1 MEEELLTGNQ
11 AVARAVA
18 DSGVKVA
25 TSYPG
30 SPTVQILETIAQ
42 ADGLHAEWS
51 PSEKVALEVAI
62 GASMA
67 GAAAFVSMKHVGVNI
82 CSDPLMTFTFSRL
95 NGPLVIAVGD
105 DPGQISS
112 QNEQDSRM
120 WAEYGLMPMLQPGSP
135 QEAYDL
141 TRLAFEISDRFETP
155 VFVRMVDRTCHMM
168 GRVERAEPV
177 LREVT
182 GFEPDPVRYYQVPP
196 FSRKAREIVE
206 ARMPAVQA
214 WVEDGHGWRSELR
227 DTRLGIV
234 TFGAP
239 YPILRELVPDVSTF
253 KLDVI
258 WPLPIEALRDFA
270 VRMDRVIVVEEL
282 TPFVEQKMRLAGIE
296 CEGSGLFPRYGE
308 FSASLLGSIFHSLG
322 FGDTPAPAI
331 LDSPTDVARGAMLCP
346 GCPHRPV
353 MVALRDLGIF
363 CHGDIGCYLM
373 GSYEPFEVLHTSIS
387 MGASIGIAQGFAKA
401 LEGTDKEIPNVV
413 SVVGDSTL
421 CHSGLPSVINY
432 GYNDHRT
439 KLLVL
444 DNRATS
450 MTGLQD
456 NPVTGK
462 SVRGVQNTAV
472 DLEPVLRA
480 LGLSNVTKVNQFSLE
495 ACKEVFR
502 RKFLEEEGPLAVIA
516 TGECALKYKK
526 KRLTYHV
533 DPDVC
538 IGCRSCIQVG
548 CPPISMRQYPNQ
560 AEGVLRSHIDPQRC
574 VGCSVCYQVCP
585 VKAIKP
591 LPLGKTADVPTPV
604 DLATDEEVDE

>member
-1 MEEELLTGNQ
+1 MEQELLTGNQ
-11 AVARAVA
+11 AVARAVV

-30 SPTVQILETIAQ
+30 SPTVQILETIALTE
-42 ADGLHAEWS
+42 GLHAEWS

-62 GASMA
+62 GASFA

-82 CSDPLMTFTFSRL
+82 CADPLMTFTFSRL

-120 WAEYGLMPMLQPGSP
+120 WAEYGLMPMLQPGTP

-168 GRVERAEPV
+168 GRVDRAEPV
-177 LREVT
+177 VREVT
-182 GFEPDPVRYYQVPP
+182 GFEPDPVRYYQIPP
-196 FSRKAREIVE
+196 FSRIARERVE
-206 ARMPAVQA
+206 ERIPAVQA
-214 WVEDGHGWRSELR
+214 WVEQGHGFHSEIR
-227 DTRLGIV
+227 DTSLGIV

-239 YPILRELVPDVSTF
+239 FAIVRELLPDASIF

-258 WPLPIEALRDFA
+258 WPLPVEALRDFA
-270 VRMDRVIVVEEL
+270 AQVDRVIVVEEL

-296 CEGSGLFPRYGE
+296 CEGAERFPRFGE
-308 FSASLLGSIFHSLG
+308 FSATLLAGVFAEQGLCALP
-322 FGDTPAPAI
+322 DPAAME
-331 LDSPTDVARGAMLCP
+331 SPTDVARGAMLCP

-373 GSYEPFEVLHTSIS
+373 GAYKPFEVLNTSIS

-413 SVVGDSTL
+413 SVIGDSTL
-421 CHSGLPSVINY
+421 CHSGLPAVINY

-456 NPVTGK
+456 NPVTGR
-462 SVRGVQNTAV
+462 SVRGEQNTAV
-472 DLEPVLRA
+472 DLEQVLRA
-480 LGLSNVTKVNQFSLE
+480 LGIDNVTKVNQYSLE

-502 RKFLEEEGPLAVIA
+502 EKFLEEEGPLAVIA

-526 KRLTYHV
+526 KRLTYYV

-548 CPPISMRQYPNQ
+548 CPPISMRQYPEQ
-560 AEGVLRSHIDPQRC
+560 ADGVFRSHIDPQRC

-591 LPLGKTADVPTPV
+591 LPLGQTADVPAPV
-604 DLATDEEVDE
+604 DLADPEGVDR

>member
-1 MEEELLTGNQ
+1 MEQELLTGNQ
-11 AVARAVA
+11 AVARAVV

-42 ADGLHAEWS
+42 TEGLHAEWS

-62 GASMA
+62 GASFA

-82 CSDPLMTFTFSRL
+82 CADPLMTFTFSRL

-120 WAEYGLMPMLQPGSP
+120 WAEYGLMPMLQPGDP

-141 TRLAFEISDRFETP
+141 TRLAFEISERFETP

-168 GRVERAEPV
+168 GRVDRAEPV
-177 LREVT
+177 VREVK
-182 GFEPDPVRYYQVPP
+182 GFEPDPVRYYQIPP
-196 FSRKAREIVE
+196 FSREARARVEVRIPAVE
-206 ARMPAVQA
+206 AWLEQ
-214 WVEDGHGWRSELR
+214 GHGFHSEIR
-227 DTRLGIV
+227 DTSVGIV

-239 YPILRELVPDVSTF
+239 YPIVRELLPDASTF

-258 WPLPIEALRDFA
+258 WPLPLEALREFA
-270 VRMDRVIVVEEL
+270 AQVDRVIVVEEL
-282 TPFVEQKMRLAGIE
+282 TPFVEQKARLAGIE
-296 CEGSGLFPRYGE
+296 CEGSALLPRFGE
-308 FSASLLGSIFHSLG
+308 FSATLLADVFASLG
-322 FGDTPAPAI
+322 LCETPTPV
-331 LDSPTDVARGAMLCP
+331 LESSPTDVARGAMLCP

-413 SVVGDSTL
+413 SVIGDSTL

-472 DLEPVLRA
+472 DLEAVLRA
-480 LGLSNVTKVNQFSLE
+480 LGIDDVTKVNQYSLE

-502 RKFLEEEGPLAVIA
+502 KKFLEEEGPLAVIA

-526 KRLTYHV
+526 KRLTYYV

-548 CPPISMRQYPNQ
+548 CPPISMRQYPEQ
-560 AEGVLRSHIDPQRC
+560 AEGVLKSHIDPQRC

-591 LPLGKTADVPTPV
+591 LPLGKTADVPVPV
-604 DLATDEEVDE
+604 DMDDPAEVDG